1 MAATVVFDQSYETK
15 EKEMRFVLTCGGTA
29 GHVNPALAVAG
40 RLRELMPESEFLFLG
55 AEGKMEM
62 DLVPRAGY
70 EIRGLKI
77 TNISRE
83 RSLSGMLHNVET
95 VKNVLASERAAK
107 KILKDF
113 RPDAVIGTGGYVCY
127 PVLSA
132 AVKLHIPTLV
142 HESNALPGLTTRML
156 ADKVDAILVG
166 FEESRQH
173 YPDPEKVTVT
183 GTPVRGEFARYT
195 KDSAKAELGLDP
207 HLPLVV
213 SVWGSLGSGHMNGIL
228 TQMLPK
234 MKGQGRYRL
243 IHSVGS
249 RDYKDFQA
257 ALARQ
262 KLDPADCN
270 VDTREYIFDMPRV
283 MAAADLILCRA
294 GASTLAE
301 LTYMGKPVL
310 IVPSPNVTDNHQE
323 KNARVLERAGGAKVF
338 LEGEFDEDSLLAEI
352 ERLLQSPEE
361 LAAMSKAMAAL
372 SVPDATDKMVD
383 KILNLTR
390 K

>member
-1 MAATVVFDQSYETK
+1 MK
-15 EKEMRFVLTCGGTA
+15 FVLTCGGTA
-29 GHVNPALAVAG
+29 GHINPALAVAG
-40 RLRELMPESEFLFLG
+40 RLQELMPESRFLFLG

-70 EIRGLKI
+70 EIRPLKI

-83 RSLSGMLHNVET
+83 HSVSGLMHNLDT
-95 VKNVLASERAAK
+95 VKNVVASEHEAK
-107 KILKDF
+107 RILREF
-113 RPDAVIGTGGYVCY
+113 HPDAVIGTGGYVCY

-132 AVKLHIPTLV
+132 ASRLGIPSLV

-156 ADKVDAILVG
+156 AKKVDAILVG
-166 FEESRQH
+166 FEESRKH
-173 YPDPEKVTVT
+173 YPEPEKVTVT

-207 HLPLVV
+207 AEPLVV
-213 SVWGSLGSGHMNGIL
+213 SVWGSLGSGHMNQIL
-228 TQMLPK
+228 TELLPK
-234 MKGQGRYRL
+234 LRGQKRFRM

-249 RDYKDFQA
+249 RDHA
-257 ALARQ
+257 AFCETLERE
-262 KLDPADCN
+262 KLDPAESN
-270 VDTREYIFDMPRV
+270 VEAREYIFDMPRV

-301 LTYMGKPVL
+301 LTYMGKPVV

-338 LEGEFDEDSLLAEI
+338 LEGQFDADSLLAEI
-352 ERLLQSPEE
+352 DRLLRCPEE
-361 LAAMSKAMAAL
+361 LDSMSRAMAAL
-372 SVPDATDKMVD
+372 SVPDATDKIVD
-383 KILNLTR
+383 KILSLVR

>member
-1 MAATVVFDQSYETK
+1 MKY
-15 EKEMRFVLTCGGTA
+15 VLSCGGTA

-77 TNISRE
+77 TNIARGH
-83 RSLSGMLHNVET
+83 SLSALMHNLDT
-95 VKNVLASERAAK
+95 AKNVIASEHEART
-107 KILKDF
+107 ILKEF
-113 RPDAVIGTGGYVCY
+113 RPDAVIGTGGYVCF
-127 PVLSA
+127 PVLDA
-132 AVKLHIPTLV
+132 ASRLHIPTLV

-166 FEESRQH
+166 FEESRRH
-173 YPDPEKVTVT
+173 YREPEKVSVT

-195 KDSAKAELGLDP
+195 RESARKELGLDP
-207 HLPLVV
+207 GESLVV

-228 TQMLPK
+228 TEMLPLLQ
-234 MKGQGRYRL
+234 GQKHFRM

-249 RDYKDFQA
+249 RDYREFQRT
-257 ALARQ
+257 LAER
-262 KLDPADCN
+262 KLDPAACR
-270 VDTREYIFDMPRV
+270 VDAREHIFDMPQV

-323 KNARVLERAGGAKVF
+323 KNARVLEKAGGAKVF
-338 LEGEFDEDSLLAEI
+338 LEGQFDAKSLLAEI
-352 ERLLQSPEE
+352 ERLLQNPEE
-361 LAAMSKAMAAL
+361 LMSMSKAMASL
-372 SVPDATDKMVD
+372 SVPDATDKIVD
-383 KILNLTR
+383 KVLSLVNQVNRTGDS
-390 K
+390 

>member
-1 MAATVVFDQSYETK
+1 MK
-15 EKEMRFVLTCGGTA
+15 FVLTCGGTA

-77 TNISRE
+77 TNIARGH
-83 RSLSGMLHNVET
+83 SLSALMHNLDT
-95 VKNVLASERAAK
+95 AKNVIASEHEARA
-107 KILKDF
+107 ILKEF
-113 RPDAVIGTGGYVCY
+113 RPDAVIGTGGYVCF
-127 PVLSA
+127 PVLDA
-132 AVKLHIPTLV
+132 ASRLHIPTLV

-166 FEESRQH
+166 FEESRRH
-173 YPDPEKVTVT
+173 YREPEKVSVT

-195 KDSAKAELGLDP
+195 REIARKELGLDP
-207 HLPLVV
+207 EEPLVV

-228 TQMLPK
+228 IEMLPLLQ
-234 MKGQGRYRL
+234 GQKRFRM

-249 RDYKDFQA
+249 RDYQEFLQT
-257 ALARQ
+257 LAER
-262 KLDPADCN
+262 KLDPAACL
-270 VDTREYIFDMPRV
+270 VDAREYIFDMPQV

-323 KNARVLERAGGAKVF
+323 KNARVLEKVGGAKVF
-338 LEGEFDEDSLLAEI
+338 LEGEFDARSLLEEI
-352 ERLLQSPEE
+352 DRLLQTPGE
-361 LAAMSKAMAAL
+361 LQSMSKAMAAL
-372 SVPDATDKMVD
+372 SVPDATDKIVD
-383 KILNLTR
+383 KVLSLVN
-390 K
+390 KE

>member
-1 MAATVVFDQSYETK
+1 MKY
-15 EKEMRFVLTCGGTA
+15 VLTCGGTA

-77 TNISRE
+77 TNIARGH
-83 RSLSGMLHNVET
+83 SLSALMHNLDT
-95 VKNVLASERAAK
+95 AKNVIASEHEART
-107 KILKDF
+107 ILKEF
-113 RPDAVIGTGGYVCY
+113 RPDAVIGTGGYVCF
-127 PVLSA
+127 PVLDA
-132 AVKLHIPTLV
+132 ASRLHIPTLV

-166 FEESRQH
+166 FEESRRH
-173 YPDPEKVTVT
+173 YREPEKVSVT

-195 KDSAKAELGLDP
+195 RESARKELGLDP
-207 HLPLVV
+207 GESLVV

-228 TQMLPK
+228 TEMLPLLQ
-234 MKGQGRYRL
+234 GQKHFRM

-249 RDYKDFQA
+249 RDYREFQRT
-257 ALARQ
+257 LAER
-262 KLDPADCN
+262 KLDPAACR
-270 VDTREYIFDMPRV
+270 VDAREYIFDMPQV

-323 KNARVLERAGGAKVF
+323 KNARVLEQAGGARVF
-338 LEGEFDEDSLLAEI
+338 LEGQFDAKSLLAEI
-352 ERLLQSPEE
+352 ERLLQNPEE
-361 LAAMSKAMAAL
+361 LMSMSKAMASL
-372 SVPDATDKMVD
+372 SVPDATDKIVD
-383 KILNLTR
+383 KVLSLVNQVNRTGDS
-390 K
+390 